1 MAKRLYI
8 GNLNY
13 QTTSDVHEFTAFRA
27 FIAFLTSK

>member
-13 QTTSDVHEFTAFRA
+13 QTTSDGLSEVFSECGEVTE
-27 FIAFLTSK
+27 S